1 MLQFK
6 WAALAAVLVL
16 IACGAQ
22 QQAQAMQEP
31 KATLIRLS
39 QEPCNTRG
47 AGDAGST
54 ATDAAK
60 QPDEPPQDPR
70 GTPELGKT
78 SVEIELK
85 RNGNEI
91 NWEYNARGHQS
102 WLIMSA
108 TVGSTHWSDT
118 QKLSSFGTG
127 GNVSVPRNVGVDFSA
142 VVDDS
147 PWDYGG
153 GIRIEVS
160 GHLRPGEDA
169 ARAGCSL

>member
-6 WAALAAVLVL
+6 WAALAAVLILV
-16 IACGAQ
+16 ACGEQ
-22 QQAQAMQEP
+22 QQAQSTPETKAALTQQSQKPCKAEEP
-31 KATLIRLS
+31 GAT
-39 QEPCNTRG
+39 
-47 AGDAGST
+47 GSA

-60 QPDEPPQDPR
+60 QPDEASQDPQ
-70 GTPELGKT
+70 GTPQLGKT
-78 SVEIELK
+78 SVEIEVE
-85 RNGNEI
+85 RDGDEI
-91 NWEYNARGHQS
+91 NWKYNARGHRN

-108 TVGSTHWSDT
+108 TVGSNHWSDT
-118 QKLSSFGTG
+118 RKLSDYGTG
-127 GNVSVPRNVGVDFSA
+127 GNVSAPHNVGVDFSA

-160 GHLRPGEDA
+160 GHLRPGESS